1 MLDVRIMERHPIRG
15 FFFHE
20 NDTGLDL
27 RLELIEALKE
37 AGIENWNWN
46 YDSYAYAIMFGGVI
60 LMGNTM
66 ELEYYGFTEN
76 DLIDVEDLRTVEIE
90 NFEDDLLKVL
100 GGDKN
105 G

>member
-1 MLDVRIMERHPIRG
+1 MLDVRIMEKHPIRG
-15 FFFHE
+15 FNYE
-20 NDTGLDL
+20 NDTVLDL
-27 RLELIEALKE
+27 RLELIDALKE
-37 AGIENWNWN
+37 EGIGNWEWV
-46 YDSYAYAIMFGGVI
+46 YDSYAYAIVSGEVI
-60 LMGNTM
+60 LMEDTM

>member
-1 MLDVRIMERHPIRG
+1 MLDVRIMEKHPIRG
-15 FFFHE
+15 FNE
-20 NDTGLDL
+20 CDNPDLDL
-27 RLELIEALKE
+27 RLELIDALKE
-37 AGIENWNWN
+37 DGIGNWEWV
-46 YDSYAYAIMFGGVI
+46 YDSYAYAIVSGIVV
-60 LMGNTM
+60 LMQSPLD
-66 ELEYYGFTEN
+66 LEYYGFTEN

>member
-1 MLDVRIMERHPIRG
+1 MLDVRIMEKHPIRG
-15 FFFHE
+15 FNE
-20 NDTGLDL
+20 CINPVLDL
-27 RLELIEALKE
+27 RLELIDALKE
-37 AGIENWNWN
+37 EGIGNCDWYYGN
-46 YDSYAYAIMFGGVI
+46 YAYAIVSGEVI
-60 LMGNTM
+60 LMEDTM

-90 NFEDDLLKVL
+90 NFEDDLLKLL

>member
-1 MLDVRIMERHPIRG
+1 MDDPL
-15 FFFHE
+15 
-20 NDTGLDL
+20 
-27 RLELIEALKE
+27 
-37 AGIENWNWN
+37 
-46 YDSYAYAIMFGGVI
+46 
-60 LMGNTM
+60 
-66 ELEYYGFTEN
+66 ELEYYDFTED

>member
-1 MLDVRIMERHPIRG
+1 MLDVRIMEKHPIRG
-15 FFFHE
+15 FNYE

-37 AGIENWNWN
+37 EGIGNWAWV
-46 YDSYAYAIMFGGVI
+46 YDSYAYAIVSGEVI
-60 LMGNTM
+60 LMENTM

-90 NFEDDLLKVL
+90 NFEDDLLKLL
-100 GGDKN
+100 GGEKN
-105 G
+105 D

>member
-1 MLDVRIMERHPIRG
+1 
-15 FFFHE
+15 
-20 NDTGLDL
+20 
-27 RLELIEALKE
+27 
-37 AGIENWNWN
+37 
-46 YDSYAYAIMFGGVI
+46 
-60 LMGNTM
+60 MGNAM

>member
-1 MLDVRIMERHPIRG
+1 MLDVKIMEKHPIRG
-15 FFFHE
+15 FNE
-20 NDTGLDL
+20 CNNPDLDL
-27 RLELIEALKE
+27 RLELIDALKE
-37 AGIENWNWN
+37 AGIENWDWN

-60 LMGNTM
+60 LMGNAM

>member
-1 MLDVRIMERHPIRG
+1 MLDVRIMEKHPIRG
-15 FFFHE
+15 FNFE

-27 RLELIEALKE
+27 RLELMDALKE
-37 AGIENWNWN
+37 EGIRNWSWI
-46 YDSYAYAIMFGGVI
+46 YDGYAYAIVSGEVVYMDDP
-60 LMGNTM
+60 L
-66 ELEYYGFTEN
+66 ELEYYDFTED

>member
-1 MLDVRIMERHPIRG
+1 MLDVRIMEKHPIRG
-15 FFFHE
+15 FNYE
-20 NDTGLDL
+20 NDTVLDL

-37 AGIENWNWN
+37 EGIRNWHWI
-46 YDSYAYAIMFGGVI
+46 YDSYAYAIVSGEVVYMDDP
-60 LMGNTM
+60 L
-66 ELEYYGFTEN
+66 ELEYYGFTED

-90 NFEDDLLKVL
+90 NFEDDLLKIL

>member
-1 MLDVRIMERHPIRG
+1 MLDVRIMEKHPIRG
-15 FFFHE
+15 FNFE

-27 RLELIEALKE
+27 RLELMDALKE
-37 AGIENWNWN
+37 EGIRNWSWA
-46 YDSYAYAIMFGGVI
+46 YDGYAYAIVSGEVVYMDDP
-60 LMGNTM
+60 L
-66 ELEYYGFTEN
+66 ELEYYDFTEE

>member
-1 MLDVRIMERHPIRG
+1 MLDVRIMEKHPIRG
-15 FFFHE
+15 FNFE

-27 RLELIEALKE
+27 RLELMDALKE
-37 AGIENWNWN
+37 EGIRNWSWA
-46 YDSYAYAIMFGGVI
+46 YDGYAYAIVSGEVVYMDDP
-60 LMGNTM
+60 L
-66 ELEYYGFTEN
+66 ELEYYDFTEE
-76 DLIDVEDLRTVEIE
+76 DLIDVEVLRTVEIE

>member
-1 MLDVRIMERHPIRG
+1 MLDVRIMEKHPIRG
-15 FFFHE
+15 FIYE

-37 AGIENWNWN
+37 AGIENWDWN
-46 YDSYAYAIMFGGVI
+46 YDSYAYAIVSGEVV
-60 LMGNTM
+60 LM
-66 ELEYYGFTEN
+66 EFSWDLDYYGFTED
-76 DLIDVEDLRTVEIE
+76 DLIDVEDIRMVDVE
-90 NFEDDLLKVL
+90 NFEDDLMKVL

>member
-1 MLDVRIMERHPIRG
+1 MLDVRIMEKHPIRG
-15 FFFHE
+15 FNE
-20 NDTGLDL
+20 CNNPDLDL
-27 RLELIEALKE
+27 RLELIDALKE
-37 AGIENWNWN
+37 DGIRNWDWN
-46 YDSYAYAIMFGGVI
+46 YDSYAYAIVFGEVI
-60 LMGNTM
+60 LMGDTM
-66 ELEYYGFTEN
+66 ELEYYGFTED

>member
-1 MLDVRIMERHPIRG
+1 MLDVRIMEKHPIRG
-15 FFFHE
+15 FNYE
-20 NDTGLDL
+20 NDTVLDL
-27 RLELIEALKE
+27 RLELIDALKE
-37 AGIENWNWN
+37 EGIGNWEWV
-46 YDSYAYAIMFGGVI
+46 YDSYAYAIVSGEVI
-60 LMGNTM
+60 LMEDTIA
-66 ELEYYGFTEN
+66 LEYYGFTEN